1 MASYKDYKSISAA
14 QKAGSLYFTGKDGKK
29 KLAVTKEQLDKWKKK
44 NKGKFKG
51 SALTAWANAKG
62 KDIKGSDMKSS
73 PRPKARPGSKTA
85 SQPKIRT
92 SMLDSP
98 KTFAPSRSPTDQ
110 LVKDTKKALTKDRDQ
125 QMRDSADKPG
135 NKAAKKALD
144 KFGSLTGKAAIARK
158 KAQEKVKK
166 TGLPRRGS
174 R

>member
-14 QKAGSLYFTGKDGKK
+14 QKAGSLYFVGKDGKK

-62 KDIKGSDMKSS
+62 KDLKGSGMKSS

-85 SQPKIRT
+85 SQPKI
-92 SMLDSP
+92 
-98 KTFAPSRSPTDQ
+98 KTEKLPPSKYDKDVDK
-110 LVKDTKKALTKDRDQ
+110 LVKDTKKVLTKDRDQ
-125 QMRDSADKPG
+125 QMRDSANKPG

-144 KFGSLTGKAAIARK
+144 TFGGLTGKAAIARK